1 MVFVRAE
8 LKTRGKKKSKGQS
21 KVQKLISPPAAA
33 GLVIRYLRKVKLLI
47 ISVYIY

>member
-8 LKTRGKKKSKGQS
+8 LETRDKKKSKGQS

-33 GLVIRYLRKVKLLI
+33 GLKIRDLLKVKL
-47 ISVYIY
+47 